1 MSLDLRPKTIA
12 INRLGNKI
20 IPRARR
26 SVAAIF
32 SAGIAYLITSARAVE
47 PPNNFAIKMRL
58 AALESLDFSIGNL
71 NGRDQLLGIQ

>member
-1 MSLDLRPKTIA
+1 MSLDLRPKTIV

-32 SAGIAYLITSARAVE
+32 SAGIAYLITSARTVE
-47 PPNNFAIKMRL
+47 PPNNFAIRMRL
-58 AALESLDFSIGNL
+58 AGVDSVDFSIGNS
-71 NGRDQLLGIQ
+71 DMS